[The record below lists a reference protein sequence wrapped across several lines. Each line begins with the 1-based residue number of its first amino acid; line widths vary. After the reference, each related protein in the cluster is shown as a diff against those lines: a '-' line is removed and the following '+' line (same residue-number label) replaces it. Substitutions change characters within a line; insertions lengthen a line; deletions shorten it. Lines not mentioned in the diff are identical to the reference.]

1 MKKLYFIGILL
12 SVFIMSIG
20 CMSCGK
26 DDDEE
31 DGITG
36 GTDNTMAA
44 YFIGTW
50 RQADVDQ
57 VWTFN
62 ADGTCVKDYSG
73 YNHYHSEGTWH
84 YVPDSKTLITD
95 VDGWIWIIIS
105 TSEKQWAGTSVSGK
119 KAYTYNRVDK

>member
-31 DGITG
+31 DVITG

-44 YFIGTW
+44 YFIGTGG
-50 RQADVDQ
+50 RLMLTKFGHLMLTVLA
-57 VWTFN
+57 
-62 ADGTCVKDYSG
+62 
-73 YNHYHSEGTWH
+73 
-84 YVPDSKTLITD
+84 
-95 VDGWIWIIIS
+95 
-105 TSEKQWAGTSVSGK
+105 
-119 KAYTYNRVDK
+119 

>member
-31 DGITG
+31 DVITG

-44 YFIGTW
+44 YFIGSL
-50 RQADVDQ
+50 RCPA
-57 VWTFN
+57 
-62 ADGTCVKDYSG
+62 
-73 YNHYHSEGTWH
+73 
-84 YVPDSKTLITD
+84 
-95 VDGWIWIIIS
+95 
-105 TSEKQWAGTSVSGK
+105 
-119 KAYTYNRVDK
+119 